1 VPTVISS
8 THPAFGSSRMEPV
21 FMILG
26 QSAGAAASLAIDD
39 SIAVQDVDY
48 PKLRAVLLQE
58 GQLLD

>member
-1 VPTVISS
+1 
-8 THPAFGSSRMEPV
+8 MEPV